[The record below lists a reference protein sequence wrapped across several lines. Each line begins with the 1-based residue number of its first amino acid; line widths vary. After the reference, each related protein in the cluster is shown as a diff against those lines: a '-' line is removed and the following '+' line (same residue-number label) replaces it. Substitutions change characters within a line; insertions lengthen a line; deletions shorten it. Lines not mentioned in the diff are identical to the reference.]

1 MGKKKNV
8 LNSTSSLL
16 NCMYHDPLTYVSEMV
31 ELNRIYL
38 PLFSVAAVNVRG
50 VEQVVGTVSTWLKWE
65 S

>member
-1 MGKKKNV
+1 MGKKINV

-16 NCMYHDPLTYVSEMV
+16 NCMYHPLTYVSEMV

>member
-1 MGKKKNV
+1 
-8 LNSTSSLL
+8 
-16 NCMYHDPLTYVSEMV
+16 MYHDPLTYVSEMV